1 MYRITAK
8 EFNDNN
14 QDNCITFDK
23 KTKWENSNSQVMVG
37 ESRVLMGGRGEG
49 GQGMMGM
56 CLTVSH
62 WLIPQKEKKKKN
74 PNLNFLLT
82 A

>member
-1 MYRITAK
+1 
-8 EFNDNN
+8 
-14 QDNCITFDK
+14 
-23 KTKWENSNSQVMVG
+23 MVG

-62 WLIPQKEKKKKN
+62 WLIPQKEKKKKPKPEFFTDCIIWTEYN
-74 PNLNFLLT
+74 LPNYTSITDTVFLYFL
-82 A
+82 